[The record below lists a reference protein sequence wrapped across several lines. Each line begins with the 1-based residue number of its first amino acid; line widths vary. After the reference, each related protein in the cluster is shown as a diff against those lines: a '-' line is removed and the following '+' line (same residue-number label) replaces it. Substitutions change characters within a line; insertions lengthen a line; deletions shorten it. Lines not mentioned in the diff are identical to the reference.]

1 MKSFYP
7 VFTIGFI
14 GVTLHVRVWIEIKL
28 AFILAS
34 RSIVTLHVRVWI
46 EISGTVCMAAT
57 HFVTL
62 RVRVWI
68 EVMRHH

>member
-14 GVTLHVRVWIEIKL
+14 G
-28 AFILAS
+28 
-34 RSIVTLHVRVWI
+34 VTLHVRVWI